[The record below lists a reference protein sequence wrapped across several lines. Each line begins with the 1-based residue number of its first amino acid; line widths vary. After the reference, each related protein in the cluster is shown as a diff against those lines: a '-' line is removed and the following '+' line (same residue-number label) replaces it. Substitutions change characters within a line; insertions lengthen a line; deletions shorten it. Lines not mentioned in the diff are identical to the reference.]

1 MSSRRFAADPEAE
14 SAELEEDLRSRGDE
28 RRARQEVETALATLS
43 RDLVELSPGKLER
56 LELEGPVQDA
66 VTSARAIKSFVAR
79 NRALRLVRVA
89 LRGSDWSQVRVRL
102 DSLLRHGTV
111 PALAASG
118 QPSLAAR
125 AQEWLVRLCGEGT
138 QAIEELIA
146 QCPSGD
152 RTHLRNLL
160 RQVDKASAPE
170 RRKKAEQ
177 RLAAAIESLLRGA

>member
-1 MSSRRFAADPEAE
+1 MSSRNFAADPAAE
-14 SAELEEDLRSRGDE
+14 SGELEEDLRSRGDE

-43 RDLVELSPGKLER
+43 RDLVELSLGRLER
-56 LELEGPVQDA
+56 LELEGPVHEA
-66 VTSARAIKSFVAR
+66 VVSARAIKSFVAR

-118 QPSLAAR
+118 EPSLAAR
-125 AQEWLVRLCGEGT
+125 AQEWLVRLRGEGT
-138 QAIEELIA
+138 AAIEELIA

-160 RQVDKASAPE
+160 RQLDKAGAPE

-177 RLAAAIESLLRGA
+177 RLAGAIESLLRSA